1 MKNNILDIYASD
13 VFSDAVMQER
23 LPKKVYQSL
32 KATIQTGSD
41 LDPQIADVVAS
52 AMKDWAVEKGATHF
66 AHWSHPLTGTTAE
79 KHDSF
84 LSPQSDRSAILEFSG
99 KNLVVGEPDASSFP
113 SGGLRDTFEARGY
126 TTWDPTS
133 PAFVRDGSL
142 YLSLIHI

>member
-66 AHWSHPLTGTTAE
+66 AHWFHPLTGTTAE

-84 LSPQSDRSAILEFSG
+84 LSPQSDR
-99 KNLVVGEPDASSFP
+99 
-113 SGGLRDTFEARGY
+113 R
-126 TTWDPTS
+126 
-133 PAFVRDGSL
+133 
-142 YLSLIHI
+142 